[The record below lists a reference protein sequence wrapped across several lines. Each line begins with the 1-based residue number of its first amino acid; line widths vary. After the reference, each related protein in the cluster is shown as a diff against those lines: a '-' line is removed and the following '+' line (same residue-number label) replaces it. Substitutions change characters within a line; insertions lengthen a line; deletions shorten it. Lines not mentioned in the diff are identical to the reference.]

1 MKFFSYFLSK
11 NVHTFVIQF
20 ERIISKLIDLKIL
33 NNLIHRKNNKY
44 VSTIVYFLIVEKNF
58 EF

>member
-11 NVHTFVIQF
+11 NVHTFVIHF

-33 NNLIHRKNNKY
+33 NNLIYRKNNKY
-44 VSTIVYFLIVEKNF
+44 VSIIVYFLIVEKNF